1 MVLRLA
7 AVLDVPLRQQNVLLE
22 AAGYAQMF
30 KARPLADPDMQ
41 QVRRALEYML
51 QQQEP
56 YPAVVVDRHW
66 YMSMGNTASGRLLAW
81 LVEPQD
87 LDRFRNA
94 EGHLS
99 LLRLLFHPA
108 GMRPYV
114 QNWHEVAG
122 HLIERLHREAV
133 SDGQDTTTVAL
144 LDELLSYP
152 DVPRAWQV
160 PSWDAYQAPV
170 LTVAFAKGALA
181 LRFFS
186 TITTLG
192 TPHDITLQDLRL
204 ECFFPADTATERD
217 ITALSGQIEEK
228 A

>member
-1 MVLRLA
+1 VLHLA
-7 AVLDVPLRQQNVLLE
+7 AVLDVPLREQNVLLM
-22 AAGYAQMF
+22 AAGYAQVF

-41 QVRRALEYML
+41 PVRRALEYML

-66 YMSMGNTASGRLLAW
+66 HMCMGNAASGRLLAW
-81 LVEPQD
+81 LVDPREIEK
-87 LDRFRNA
+87 FRNA
-94 EGHLS
+94 DGHLS

-122 HLIERLHREAV
+122 HLIERVHREAV
-133 SDGQDTTTVAL
+133 SDGQDSTTVAL
-144 LDELLSYP
+144 LNELLSYP
-152 DVPRAWQV
+152 DVPRHWQV
-160 PSWDAYQAPV
+160 PDWDAYQAPV
-170 LTVAFAKGALA
+170 LTIALAKGDLT

-217 ITALSGQIEEK
+217 ITALPG
-228 A
+228 